1 MAKTKKNKE
10 VVPVIKEELKEEAIS
25 NPIGDALL
33 MQEFLN
39 NNREELFKEIE
50 NLITADFQDNPPRIM
65 LTVSKLL
72 KKLPVKEYNGLK
84 IKFEQM
90 VLGGVVIQK
99 DAGHSIPIK
108 TFSSNAGQVIASDPE
123 DVFGKECLGPHQGKA
138 KNKKAF
144 EDWQKRNSR
153 VKVVE

>member
-1 MAKTKKNKE
+1 MAKKSKDNVE
-10 VVPVIKEELKEEAIS
+10 VKVEEQKIV

-33 MQEFLN
+33 TQEFLN

-50 NLITADFQDNPPRIM
+50 SLITADFQDNPPRIM

-72 KKLPVKEYNGLK
+72 KKLPIKDYNGLN

-108 TFSSNAGQVIASDPE
+108 TFSSYAGQVIVSDPE
-123 DVFGKECLGPHQGKA
+123 DVFGKECLGPRQGNA